1 MEASTSQGSDDVKT
15 FRGRSLEEI
24 LPQIRA
30 ELGPDAIVLR
40 RREGLGGGVGG
51 FFQRPYVEVDA
62 RPAQAHERPL
72 EIRSD
77 RATVEGLS
85 SPAVQALFE
94 QATPF
99 ADALAAAA
107 RQAADT
113 DPRADD
119 FFTPS
124 DAFAASL
131 AELRPPEPPAEA
143 PRPPGLY
150 GPQPNADAIA
160 AAAPQPD
167 APGATPGTPWP
178 GDDAPGATPTA
189 ETPFVETPPEP
200 AAAPEELP
208 PVEAVDPGA
217 SPALEALAPDV
228 EPEPEVAAPA
238 PEVRGVERPA
248 SAGVAEQRLVA
259 AGLTPALA
267 ADVVGEAVAHALPF
281 SAPRNLKRLVRT
293 ALARR
298 IPVLQSLGP
307 GPRTLAFV
315 GAGGAGKSSAVL
327 HLALAYADAGADVAV
342 VALRGDGS
350 LARRLEPMGV
360 NVIQADDAAQARTR
374 LGLRT
379 PLVTLVDT
387 PAAGP
392 SHAVAHL
399 KALAA
404 DLKALGATE
413 VHLALPATLSAAAA
427 GEVAAALA
435 PLGPTHVALTHTDET
450 ARPGAPLELALA
462 AGRPLSYVCAREGA
476 EPADPATLAQQLLP

>member
-1 MEASTSQGSDDVKT
+1 MEASTSNGADDVKT

-107 RQAADT
+107 RQAAEGEA
-113 DPRADD
+113 PPDD

-131 AELRPPEPPAEA
+131 AELRPPEPPPAEA
-143 PRPPGLY
+143 PRAAGLY
-150 GPQPNADAIA
+150 GPQPNVDAIA
-160 AAAPQPD
+160 AAAPQPE
-167 APGATPGTPWP
+167 P
-178 GDDAPGATPTA
+178 PTA
-189 ETPFVETPPEP
+189 EAPFVETPPPAPEP
-200 AAAPEELP
+200 APPAVDLP
-208 PVEAVDPGA
+208 PVEAADPGA
-217 SPALEALAPDV
+217 SPALEALAP
-228 EPEPEVAAPA
+228 EPEPEPEPEDLEPEPEPVVA
-238 PEVRGVERPA
+238 PEVRSAERPA
-248 SAGVAEQRLVA
+248 SAGVAEQRLIA

-298 IPVLQSLGP
+298 LPVLHSLGP

-315 GAGGAGKSSAVL
+315 GGGGAGKSSAVM

-342 VALRGDGS
+342 IALRGDGS
-350 LARRLEPMGV
+350 LASRLEPMGV
-360 NVIQADDAAQARTR
+360 AVIQADDAAQARKR
-374 LGLRT
+374 LGQRT
-379 PLVTLVDT
+379 PLITLIDT

-392 SHAVAHL
+392 SHPAAHL
-399 KALAA
+399 KLLAA
-404 DLKALGATE
+404 DLRALAVAE